1 MRDLGLMADR
11 FLELVQ
17 RLLREHPKLVF
28 PDERVATI
36 RQQLQALKTNSHA
49 NPEDRIFLFRI
60 LAILRHSETP
70 PTMGELSTQLEIPLS
85 SVTRMVD
92 GLVRA
97 KFAERRDD
105 PNDRRVV
112 RLRMT
117 DRGNQF
123 TEASMDFLRHRIQQL
138 LGHFTADEQAQLLRL
153 MTKLIDSVRAEQN

>member
-1 MRDLGLMADR
+1 MRESEVMADR

-36 RQQLQALKTNSHA
+36 KQQMHDLKKSSRA

-60 LAILRHSETP
+60 LAILRHSEVP
-70 PTMGELSTQLEIPLS
+70 PTMGELSARLEIPLS
-85 SVTRMVD
+85 SVTRLVD

-97 KFAERRDD
+97 KFAERSDD
-105 PNDRRVV
+105 PNDRRIV

-117 DRGNQF
+117 SRGELF
-123 TEASMDFLRHRIQQL
+123 TEASTNFLRHRIQQL
-138 LGHFTADEQAQLLRL
+138 LEHFTADEQAQLLRL
-153 MTKLIDSVRAEQN
+153 MSKLIDSLQVEQS